1 MSKEPL
7 FVAVSNQKGGVGKSA
22 LTVVLASYF
31 HFEKNLNVAIIDC
44 DSPQHS
50 LVRMRERDKKA
61 AANSAYYQQLL
72 LQQWERVQ
80 KKAYPIVGSTA
91 EKARE
96 AADKLAA
103 SGDYDLIFVDL
114 PGTVESTG
122 VFRTIVNMD
131 YVLTPTT
138 PDLIIMQS
146 TLAFSTTVLDYVRN
160 MKDVPLKDIL
170 FFWNRLKKR
179 SNVEIFKS
187 YSEVMQELHLR
198 KKSPIPNAPF
208 SAVPCCRLLPG
219 SWKEAVSRNW
229 RKNLSSNLNWYSH
242 DKEKS

>member
-103 SGDYDLIFVDL
+103 RPDFRGSARNGGIHRGIPHHRQYGLCPDTYHAGSYHHAEYARFFHY
-114 PGTVESTG
+114 GTRLCSEYEGCAAQGYPILLEQIEKTFQRGNFQVILGSHEGTA
-122 VFRTIVNMD
+122 
-131 YVLTPTT
+131 
-138 PDLIIMQS
+138 PD
-146 TLAFSTTVLDYVRN
+146 
-160 MKDVPLKDIL
+160 
-170 FFWNRLKKR
+170 R
-179 SNVEIFKS
+179 S
-187 YSEVMQELHLR
+187 
-198 KKSPIPNAPF
+198 
-208 SAVPCCRLLPG
+208 
-219 SWKEAVSRNW
+219 
-229 RKNLSSNLNWYSH
+229 
-242 DKEKS
+242 